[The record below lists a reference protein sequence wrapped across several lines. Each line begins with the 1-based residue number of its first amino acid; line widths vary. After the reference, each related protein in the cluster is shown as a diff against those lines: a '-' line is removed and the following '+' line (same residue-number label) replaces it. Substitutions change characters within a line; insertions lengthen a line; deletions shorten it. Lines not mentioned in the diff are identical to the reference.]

1 MERNYWTRKF
11 DRRGF
16 LRAAGIGGVGLAGAA
31 LIGCGGD
38 DDDDDGGAPSGDGGT
53 ATATAPAAAE
63 ATTGGTLR
71 FASVGSA
78 SSLDLYTTASGGPQY
93 SVGPVYSTL
102 LTRSYDSD
110 LNLTI
115 EPDIAES
122 IEGSPDGL
130 TYTFRLRSGVKFHNR
145 PPVNGREM
153 TVDDIKFSIER
164 EVEGTRRPRRAQ
176 YGTISNIAFPD
187 DTTMTLTLSEPAADF
202 RNWIAD
208 PYHVIMPT
216 EIDDE
221 FVKANGVGTGPFILD
236 SFRQDDAAEFVRHP
250 DYFRD
255 GKPYLDGIT
264 TTIMGDQDSMIASFR
279 AGNLDL
285 SAASSSGYLR
295 PRHIDQVKG
304 SVPDAQFYSVPNL
317 NVGHFRYNL
326 EEGPF
331 VDKRLRQAMGLL
343 IADDEWILALFD
355 GVGTR
360 TPPVPTGHGKWSL
373 PLDELPARGTEAH
386 IKEAADLLEAAGFG
400 SSNPLVVK
408 NFSLGATPS
417 AATSSGLALL
427 EAGLAKVG
435 ASLDLFNNDYGTWL
449 DGLINKQ
456 FEFNMILGVLGF
468 TEPGTYVET
477 YFWDEGGRGYT
488 KHADATLNDMI
499 AKQRVMLDEEERM
512 QAIHDIQRRV
522 ISEEYYTM
530 MQTDTIVLAGR
541 PELRGFA
548 LDLLHGGNMRNSWQ
562 WWLDV

>member
-1 MERNYWTRKF
+1 
-11 DRRGF
+11 
-16 LRAAGIGGVGLAGAA
+16 
-31 LIGCGGD
+31 
-38 DDDDDGGAPSGDGGT
+38 
-53 ATATAPAAAE
+53 
-63 ATTGGTLR
+63 
-71 FASVGSA
+71 
-78 SSLDLYTTASGGPQY
+78 
-93 SVGPVYSTL
+93 
-102 LTRSYDSD
+102 
-110 LNLTI
+110 
-115 EPDIAES
+115 
-122 IEGSPDGL
+122 
-130 TYTFRLRSGVKFHNR
+130 
-145 PPVNGREM
+145 
-153 TVDDIKFSIER
+153 
-164 EVEGTRRPRRAQ
+164 
-176 YGTISNIAFPD
+176 
-187 DTTMTLTLSEPAADF
+187 
-202 RNWIAD
+202 
-208 PYHVIMPT
+208 
-216 EIDDE
+216 
-221 FVKANGVGTGPFILD
+221 
-236 SFRQDDAAEFVRHP
+236 
-250 DYFRD
+250 
-255 GKPYLDGIT
+255 
-264 TTIMGDQDSMIASFR
+264 
-279 AGNLDL
+279 
-285 SAASSSGYLR
+285 
-295 PRHIDQVKG
+295 
-304 SVPDAQFYSVPNL
+304 
-317 NVGHFRYNL
+317 
-326 EEGPF
+326 
-331 VDKRLRQAMGLL
+331 MGLL